1 MVSRSGSTMEIYYVL
16 LFTLFKL
23 LTFCSALTT
32 HKLYTTS
39 DCKNISLHMTLGP
52 LLKRTCQQKP
62 AVLQTALHAEQ
73 KLFLISIHISMEN
86 YFMISPVLR
95 KF

>member
-1 MVSRSGSTMEIYYVL
+1 MEIYYFL
-16 LFTLFKL
+16 LFTPFKL

-39 DCKNISLHMTLGP
+39 DSKNISLHET

>member
-1 MVSRSGSTMEIYYVL
+1 MEIYYFL
-16 LFTLFKL
+16 LFTPFKL
-23 LTFCSALTT
+23 LTFCSAT

-39 DCKNISLHMTLGP
+39 DGKNISLHMT

>member
-1 MVSRSGSTMEIYYVL
+1 MVSRSGSTMEIYYAL
-16 LFTLFKL
+16 LFTPFKL

-39 DCKNISLHMTLGP
+39 DSKNISLHVT

>member
-1 MVSRSGSTMEIYYVL
+1 MEIYYFL
-16 LFTLFKL
+16 LFTPFKL

-39 DCKNISLHMTLGP
+39 DGKNISLHET

-95 KF
+95 KC

>member
-1 MVSRSGSTMEIYYVL
+1 MEIYYFL
-16 LFTLFKL
+16 LFTPFKL

-39 DCKNISLHMTLGP
+39 DSKNIFLHMT

-73 KLFLISIHISMEN
+73 KLFLVSIHISMEN

>member
-1 MVSRSGSTMEIYYVL
+1 MVSRSGSIMEIYYVL
-16 LFTLFKL
+16 PFTPFKL

-39 DCKNISLHMTLGP
+39 DSKNISLHET

>member
-1 MVSRSGSTMEIYYVL
+1 
-16 LFTLFKL
+16 
-23 LTFCSALTT
+23 
-32 HKLYTTS
+32 
-39 DCKNISLHMTLGP
+39 MT